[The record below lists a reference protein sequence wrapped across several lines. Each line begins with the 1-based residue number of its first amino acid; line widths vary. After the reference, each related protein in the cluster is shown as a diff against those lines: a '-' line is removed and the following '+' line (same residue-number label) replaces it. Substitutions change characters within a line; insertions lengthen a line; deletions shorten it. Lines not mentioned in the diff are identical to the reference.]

1 MTDTNSND
9 SDNNAKLLQQ
19 AYRREKRAR
28 KETEE
33 ILEEKTLEL
42 FAANQELKAA
52 NEILRKQQRT
62 MVKNE
67 KLAALGELSA
77 GIAHEINN
85 PLAFIISNINT
96 LDEYCTKFTEITH
109 ISQQI
114 EHGERYNAQAAFKLH
129 DLLEQQDINYII
141 NDSRLIFEEVREGL
155 ERVKDIVTNLKSFS
169 RTQSSDREITDVRD
183 CLTSALKIANNKV
196 KYHCKVIQEFTD
208 TPSIYCN
215 KNELTQVFLNIIIN
229 AAQAIPEQGVI
240 TLSTRSSDD
249 YIIIDISDTGIGIPE
264 ENLDKIFNPFFT
276 AKPLGVGTGLGL
288 SVSYGIIKDLDG
300 TISAESS
307 PGNGATFTILIP
319 IDQRTTDRDID
330 I

>member
-1 MTDTNSND
+1 MTDINHPEANS
-9 SDNNAKLLQQ
+9 STELLKK
-19 AYRREKRAR
+19 AYNREKRAR

-42 FAANQELKAA
+42 FAANHELKAA
-52 NEILRKQQRT
+52 NEVLRKQQRT

-96 LDEYCTKFTEITH
+96 LEDYCTQFTEITH
-109 ISQQI
+109 VAQKVGHS
-114 EHGERYNAQAAFKLH
+114 GKYDSQAAHSLNEALNK
-129 DLLEQQDINYII
+129 QDVNYII

-155 ERVKDIVTNLKSFS
+155 DRVKDIVTNLKSFS
-169 RTQSSDREITDVRD
+169 RTQSSDRESADVRD

-196 KYHCKVIQEFTD
+196 KYHCEVIQEFTE
-208 TPSIYCN
+208 TPLIYCN

-229 AAQAIPEQGVI
+229 AAQAIPKQGVI
-240 TLSTRSSDD
+240 TLNTRCSDD

-307 PGNGATFTILIP
+307 PGKGTTFTILIP
-319 IDQRTTDRDID
+319 IDQRGADRDTD
-330 I
+330 Q